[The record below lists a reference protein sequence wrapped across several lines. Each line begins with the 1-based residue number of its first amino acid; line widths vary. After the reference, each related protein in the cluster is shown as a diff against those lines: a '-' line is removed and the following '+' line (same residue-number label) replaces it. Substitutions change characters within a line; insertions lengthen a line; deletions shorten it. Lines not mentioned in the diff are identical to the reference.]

1 MYSFD
6 AEINHEVTLNGVV
19 YSIVGVA
26 EFETDEDTSPV
37 FVSFN
42 GAVYEPENGDEV
54 PVTPELLK
62 AFAADVEG
70 SDWLCDCADR
80 FWEDRAN
87 DYEER
92 D

>member
-1 MYSFD
+1 MFTFD
-6 AEINHEVTLNGVV
+6 ADIDHQITLNGVV
-19 YSIVGVA
+19 YSLVGSA
-26 EFETDEDTSPV
+26 EFETDEDSSPV
-37 FVSFN
+37 FVSFD
-42 GAVYEPENGDEV
+42 GAIYEMENGDEV

-70 SDWLCDCADR
+70 SDWLCDCDAQ